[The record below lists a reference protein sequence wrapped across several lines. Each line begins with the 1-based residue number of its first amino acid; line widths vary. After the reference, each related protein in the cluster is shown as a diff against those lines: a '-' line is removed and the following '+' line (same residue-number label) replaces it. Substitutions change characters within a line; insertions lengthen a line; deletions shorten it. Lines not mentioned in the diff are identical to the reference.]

1 MYHSPPMH
9 FLPISL
15 HRPNIFITFAAIRS
29 HGGGRSFLHFIC
41 KKNSIMIDPQIIR
54 NIVQD
59 TIADTD
65 YFIVDIKVTPT
76 NEITVEIDSM
86 TGVDIAT
93 CETISRAIEAALDR
107 DTEDFELEVGSAGL
121 TAPFKV
127 KQQYEKNIGNE
138 VEVLTRSGSKFSGT
152 LTEVADDF
160 STFTVMVNQKVKHPG
175 AKRPVIEQTPVVTPV
190 ADAKSVT
197 YKINFK

>member
-1 MYHSPPMH
+1 
-9 FLPISL
+9 
-15 HRPNIFITFAAIRS
+15 
-29 HGGGRSFLHFIC
+29 
-41 KKNSIMIDPQIIR
+41 MIDPQLIKQTVEDAIKG
-54 NIVQD
+54 
-59 TIADTD
+59 TD

-93 CETISRAIEAALDR
+93 CEAISRAIEATLDR

-138 VEVLTRSGSKFSGT
+138 VEVLTRGGRKFSGI
-152 LTEVADDF
+152 LRSVDPDF
-160 STFTVMVNQKVKHPG
+160 TSFTVAVDEKVKLPG
-175 AKRPVIEQTPVVTPV
+175 AKRPVVQAKEIEVPIDDVKT
-190 ADAKSVT
+190 VT